1 MARSAR
7 HFCVLAR
14 EDRLVELL
22 GDGPQAELVRERI
35 DDEDHDLWAPHLI
48 DAEVGHA
55 LRRHVLLG
63 VLTADA
69 AGRAL
74 WEVDDLP
81 VERVEHDLLIHVAW
95 GLRDNFSFYDA
106 LYVALALMLDE
117 PLLTLDARMVRSG
130 VELPIEVLGQA

>member
-1 MARSAR
+1 MP
-7 HFCVLAR
+7 VLDASV
-14 EDRLVELL
+14 LVELL

-55 LRRHVLLG
+55 LRRHVRLG

-117 PLLTLDARMVRSG
+117 PLLTFDARLARSG
-130 VELPIEVLGQA
+130 VDLPIEVLG